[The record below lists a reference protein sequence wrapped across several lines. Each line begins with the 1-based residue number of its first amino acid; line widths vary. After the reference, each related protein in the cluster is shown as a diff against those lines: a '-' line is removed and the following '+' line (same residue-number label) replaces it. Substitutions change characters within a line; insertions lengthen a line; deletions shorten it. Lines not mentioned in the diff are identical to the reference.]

1 MLKAPRHLTGG
12 GIDGVPGR
20 CRGCEYRLS
29 LLMHYA
35 ADAIMKFFPKPQ
47 SSVFPYALLL
57 KIRQHGGLG
66 LAAGGLLPQPPC
78 CCVMP

>member
-1 MLKAPRHLTGG
+1 
-12 GIDGVPGR
+12 
-20 CRGCEYRLS
+20 
-29 LLMHYA
+29 MHYA